1 MPPLVNAVA
10 LPLIGAPLS
19 RKVTFPVG
27 VPPPEAPCTTAVN
40 VTGCPVAEGFF
51 TEGARA
57 VADGRR
63 FPDCTIT
70 VWLPVLFA
78 GFVSGFDELTDA
90 VFETGPAV
98 DGSVRTSEIVAEAPL
113 VIVPSE
119 QVTVEEPLQL
129 P

>member
-78 GFVSGFDELTDA
+78 GFGSAVPALTVS
-90 VFETGPAV
+90 VFV
-98 DGSVRTSEIVAEAPL
+98 IAP
-113 VIVPSE
+113 
-119 QVTVEEPLQL
+119 
-129 P
+129 